1 MTGKHFL
8 LALGLHILTRQ
19 NKIIEIV
26 NKLGHCIS
34 YPSTYEIETAQ
45 AHAAQLKVQ
54 ATTIILLLKV
64 NGVDDVVVTVFL
76 GR

>member
-1 MTGKHFL
+1 MSYKHFL

-19 NKIIEIV
+19 NKIIEIA
-26 NKLGHCIS
+26 NKLGHYIS

-45 AHAAQLKVQ
+45 ARAAQLKVKT
-54 ATTIILLLKV
+54 TTILPLKLK
-64 NGVDDVVVTVFL
+64 GVDDVVVTVFL